1 MVPSTRTDVAMFLF
15 LARAKPKDGLSAGT
29 CLGERYD
36 DGVSRGPQAALRRKP

>member
-1 MVPSTRTDVAMFLF
+1 MFLL
-15 LARAKPKDGLSAGT
+15 LARAEPKDGLSAGT